1 MEQHDESKNEDE
13 EAEKKEQEKRRSTV
27 NSKRENRNDC
37 RVLLVCV
44 MFFLNEAQ
52 PSARSVYEPHASR
65 ADKQEV
71 EEEKPQGGKGREAG

>member
-37 RVLLVCV
+37 RVLPARIR
-44 MFFLNEAQ
+44 FFLNEAQ
-52 PSARSVYEPHASR
+52 PSARSLCI
-65 ADKQEV
+65 
-71 EEEKPQGGKGREAG
+71 